1 MLFRHKIDRGLEIM
15 REKNRRYLDS
25 VNAGNREVPET
36 LSPEEEL
43 ADAERKAQEFHKE
56 EKLEL
61 EKGDM
66 LAIILSAFL
75 TFGPILLIL
84 GAGIAAAWL
93 FLH

>member
-1 MLFRHKIDRGLEIM
+1 MLFRRKIDRGLEIM
-15 REKNRRYLDS
+15 REKNRQYLDS
-25 VNAGNREVPET
+25 VNSGNREVPEMR
-36 LSPEEEL
+36 SPEEEL
-43 ADAERKAQEFHKE
+43 AEAEHKAQEFHKE

-84 GAGIAAAWL
+84 GAGIAAVWF

>member
-1 MLFRHKIDRGLEIM
+1 MLFRRKIDRGLEIM
-15 REKNRRYLDS
+15 REKNRQYLDS
-25 VNAGNREVPET
+25 VNAGNREIPEMR
-36 LSPEEEL
+36 LQEEEL
-43 ADAERKAQEFHKE
+43 AEAERKAQEFHKE

-84 GAGIAAAWL
+84 GAGIAAVWF

>member
-1 MLFRHKIDRGLEIM
+1 MLFRRKIDRGLEIM
-15 REKNRRYLDS
+15 REKNRQYLDS
-25 VNAGNREVPET
+25 VNAGNRETPEMR
-36 LSPEEEL
+36 LQEEEL
-43 ADAERKAQEFHKE
+43 AEAERKAQEFHKE

-84 GAGIAAAWL
+84 GAGIAAVWF

>member
-1 MLFRHKIDRGLEIM
+1 MLFRHKIERGMEIM
-15 REKNRRYLDS
+15 RDKNRQYLDS
-25 VNAGNREVPET
+25 VNAGEKGPQEA

-43 ADAERKAQEFHKE
+43 AEAERRAQEFHKE

-61 EKGDM
+61 EKGDL

-75 TFGPILLIL
+75 TFGPILLLL
-84 GAGIAAAWL
+84 GAGIVAAWF